1 MPKIHVV
8 KPFTLSLSA
17 TESLEFRSGTQSVS
31 EEVASHWFVQ
41 AHCEQS
47 SGDEEPEY
55 DPEMVNQV
63 VQLQS
68 QLIEQQEQIATLQQ
82 QLTAA
87 DALAETLSAEN
98 QAQKSELEAR
108 DTQIA
113 TLQQQLTDAAQGKKK

>member
-1 MPKIHVV
+1 MPKINVV

-17 TESLEFRSGTQSVS
+17 TESIDFLPGTQKVS
-31 EEVASHWFVQ
+31 DEIASHWFVQ

-55 DPEMVNQV
+55 DPERVNQV
-63 VQLQS
+63 VQLQT

-87 DALAETLSAEN
+87 DSLTETLSAES
-98 QAQKSELEAR
+98 QVQKSELEAR